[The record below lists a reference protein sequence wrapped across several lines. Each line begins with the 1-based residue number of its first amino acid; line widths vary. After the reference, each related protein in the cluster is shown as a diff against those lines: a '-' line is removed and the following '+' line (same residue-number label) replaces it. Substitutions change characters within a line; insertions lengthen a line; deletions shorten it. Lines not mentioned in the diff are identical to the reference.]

1 MEFTVFDWM
10 IDSGLRGNELIVFA
24 YICTFGKDA
33 GTQTDIARA
42 IGITRENVNRIL
54 TRLQH
59 KGFVEILNDGTNK
72 IAYGVTKRHIG
83 VTNHHKG
90 CDESS
95 QMCDETSHVKSGDT
109 SLINN
114 NNNIYITHTNPTRAR
129 ASETDIEWHDAPF
142 AARMADGI
150 ANGGTMRDDMV
161 RSLTAS
167 TGIKPNTERLAQM
180 ADAFAADQRVADSN
194 HTNDGDF
201 RMHFIR
207 WAASILKA
215 EAKQRHVDEKVS
227 ERNQRRNMT
236 SFERAQLSRDQAER
250 RFMEELQQR
259 LNNDMNNGR

>member
-33 GTQTDIARA
+33 GTQAE
-42 IGITRENVNRIL
+42 IGCALGIPRQRVNVIVNRL
-54 TRLQH
+54 CQ
-59 KGFVEILNDGTNK
+59 KGLLDSTHDGRNK
-72 IAYGVTKRHIG
+72 IVYMSRNVTHNVTKRDTSG
-83 VTNHHKG
+83 ADMSRNVTHSKP
-90 CDESS
+90 
-95 QMCDETSHVKSGDT
+95 DT
-109 SLINN
+109 SLINK

-167 TGIKPNTERLAQM
+167 TGIKPNAERLALM

-227 ERNQRRNMT
+227 ERAQRRNMT

-250 RFMEELQQR
+250 RFVEELQQR